1 MKQFLLLVG
10 IIAVVLASML
20 LSLYVLDVLK
30 LADLQNDL
38 RKTFGLLAIAAVAGV
53 LISFL
58 AKAGSRKPS

>member
-10 IIAVVLASML
+10 IIAVVLAAML

-38 RKTFGLLAIAAVAGV
+38 RKAFGLLAIAAVAGV

-58 AKAGSRKPS
+58 AKAGSRKQS